1 MSVMSMSRCLSKLQR
16 WQLSNYF
23 LVFGFF
29 LVCGEACFVGVGF
42 SPRHQEPTLAA
53 NTKHESGIYVCAR

>member
-1 MSVMSMSRCLSKLQR
+1 MFKLVAAVATI
-16 WQLSNYF
+16 QLL